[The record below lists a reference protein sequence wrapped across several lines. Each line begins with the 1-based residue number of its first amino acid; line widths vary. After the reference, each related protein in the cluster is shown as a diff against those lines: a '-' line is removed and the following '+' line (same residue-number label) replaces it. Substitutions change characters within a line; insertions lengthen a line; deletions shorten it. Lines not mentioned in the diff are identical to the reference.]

1 MKEKTVTAVKVTE
14 TVWKEI
20 QNRKALGESV
30 DDVIRKSFGLPK
42 NED

>member
-1 MKEKTVTAVKVTE
+1 VERDPKTE
-14 TVWKEI
+14 
-20 QNRKALGESV
+20 KALGESV